1 MPIRQLTP
9 LAAVLTVA
17 CAVPA
22 RADLNAYI
30 KKPETAYAWKLKE
43 KKETEQGIIYD
54 LHLVSQTWQDIKW
67 EHQVQVYQPK
77 GVEPNGTMLIWNT
90 GGSANA
96 GTILMAMDLAKRTKA
111 PCAFLYHV
119 PNQPLLD
126 GKKEDGLI
134 AETFVRYLKTKDESW
149 PLLFPMVKSV
159 VKTMDALEAFSKE
172 EWNKPIKGFIVAG
185 GSKRG
190 WTSWLSATADARIKA
205 IAPLVIDTLNMP
217 EQMPHQF
224 KTFGGKYSLMIHD
237 YTNTGLVPMPKTP
250 EAKKLW
256 SMVDPYA
263 YRDKLTLPKFLING
277 NSDPYW
283 ATDALNLYWDALKG
297 DKWIMY
303 VPNAGHDLKQVGR
316 AGQSRARN
324 GLAAFVRSQVAGK
337 PLPKLKWKHDNT
349 DDQLRLTVDA
359 DQVPLAARLWVAEA
373 KGQDFRRAEW
383 MEKPA
388 TIDKGKVTGLLAP
401 PKEGWIAFYAE
412 LEYEIDGIRFQLSTQ
427 IRMADKNALRKP
439 D

>member
-1 MPIRQLTP
+1 MPKQKLTP
-9 LAAVLTVA
+9 LAAVLTIA
-17 CAVPA
+17 WAAPA
-22 RADLNAYI
+22 RADLNDFV
-30 KKPETAYAWKLKE
+30 KKPEKAYNWKLKE

-90 GGSANA
+90 GGGAKA
-96 GTILMAMDLAKRTKA
+96 DTIQMGMDLAKKTKA

-119 PNQPLLD
+119 PNQPLLG

-134 AETFVRYLKTKDESW
+134 AETFVRYLKTQDENW

-159 VKTMDALEAFSKE
+159 VKTMDALQAFSKE
-172 EWNKPIKGFIVAG
+172 EWKTPIKGFIVSG

-190 WTSWLSATADARIKA
+190 WTSWLSAAADSRIKA

-237 YTNTGLVPMPKTP
+237 YTNTGLVPMPKTAA
-250 EAKKLW
+250 AKKLW

-263 YRDKLTLPKFLING
+263 YRDKLTMPKFLING

-316 AGQSRARN
+316 AGRTRARN
-324 GLAAFVRSQVAGK
+324 ALAAFVRSQVTGK
-337 PLPKLKWKHDNT
+337 PLPKLKWKHDNGA
-349 DDQLRLTVDA
+349 DKLRLTVHA
-359 DQVPLAARLWVAEA
+359 DPAPLSARLWVAEA

-383 MEKPA
+383 REQPA
-388 TIDKGKVTGLLAP
+388 TIDKGKVVGEVAP
-401 PKEGWIAFYAE
+401 PKEGWLAFYAE
-412 LEYEIDGIRFQLSTQ
+412 LEYEIDGIRYQLSTQ